1 MDGKA
6 PPGQLSDQAGLS
18 RRRIVGDV
26 LVQVAGRVLSLG
38 LGIAVT
44 LLIIH
49 RLGDSGFGQWS
60 TVLATTQIML
70 WTAEFGLSRVAVARA
85 SSRPEEQGELIGALL
100 ALRMMLA
107 VPATLVCVGV
117 VLAIS
122 TTEEMRIAGLLLAGT
137 VALTGPSAL
146 TAVFELRVRNDV
158 ATALLLVNNVLWAGV
173 VVWVVLSDAG
183 IVALAAG
190 MLAVTAVTTVI
201 SLWLGLRMLKISMRG
216 SRGHWRELA
225 TAGLATG
232 VGGGLITA
240 YVRIDQLL
248 VFQFAG
254 TREAGLY
261 AAVYRILDQG
271 QFIPGAVTTTMMPVI
286 ARTLGDYPARARR
299 LVQRTAEYLAIASL
313 PALAFSIAAA
323 GPTVQLLFGA
333 QFAEAAP
340 ALPVLMGA
348 FVFVSLGYLT
358 GNLVVVLD
366 LQRRLVAI
374 AGAGLAVN
382 ILLNV
387 LLIPA
392 YGFLAAAWVTLATE
406 VVVFGLAARLVFKG
420 LSYRPSVAR
429 PARACAAAVGM
440 GLIVWAADRAG
451 APVEVLLGIAPVAY
465 LALLFAL
472 RALTGEEVRTL
483 LRKEVPT

>member
-1 MDGKA
+1 MT
-6 PPGQLSDQAGLS
+6 DQGTLS

-26 LVQVAGRVLSLG
+26 LVQVAGRLMSLA
-38 LGIAVT
+38 LGVAVT

-49 RLGDSGFGQWS
+49 TLGDSGFGQWS
-60 TVLATTQIML
+60 TVLAVTQMML
-70 WTAEFGLSRVAVARA
+70 STAEFGLSRVAVARA
-85 SSRPEEQGELIGALL
+85 ASRPEEQAELIGALL
-100 ALRMMLA
+100 VLRMMLA
-107 VPATLVCVGV
+107 VPATILCVVV

-122 TTEEMRIAGLLLAGT
+122 TTDEMRLAGFLLAGI

-146 TAVFELRVRNDV
+146 SAVFELRVRNDIG
-158 ATALLLVNNVLWAGV
+158 TALLLVNNLLWAGV
-173 VVWVVLSDAG
+173 VVFAAVSDAG
-183 IVALAAG
+183 LVTLAAG
-190 MLAVTAVTTVI
+190 MLAVTAVTTVA
-201 SLWLGLRMLKISMRG
+201 SLWLGLRTMKISLRG

-254 TREAGLY
+254 ARQAGLY

-286 ARTLGDYPARARR
+286 ARTLGDRPAQARR
-299 LVQRTAEYLAIASL
+299 LVQRTAEYLAIVSL
-313 PALAFSIAAA
+313 PALAFTIVAA
-323 GPTVQLLFGA
+323 GPTVGLLFGA
-333 QFAEAAP
+333 EFADAAP
-340 ALPVLMGA
+340 ALPVLMAA

-358 GNLVVVLD
+358 GNLIVVLD

-374 AGAGLAVN
+374 AAAGLVVN
-382 ILLNV
+382 VALNV
-387 LLIPA
+387 VLIPE

-406 VVVFGLAARLVFKG
+406 VVVFGLAARLVLKG
-420 LSYRPSVAR
+420 LDHRPDVSRA
-429 PARACAAAVGM
+429 ARACAAAAGM
-440 GLIVWAADRAG
+440 GALVWAANAAG
-451 APVEVLLGIAPVAY
+451 APIGVLLAIAPVAY
-465 LALLFAL
+465 VVLLFAL
-472 RALTGEEVRTL
+472 RALTGEEIRSL